1 MGRALGEESL
11 RDERPDVL
19 RDVLLRD
26 PDGVREAGLGD
37 VGRDAVLR
45 VLRPVLREVDED
57 PLSDGQP
64 HGQIPH
70 ATKEWTSWVQMNF
83 VGFLRSACALPCA
96 ADRARTGP
104 WRFLVRLSMIPWT
117 PWSGPRP
124 SWTSRPRSRSRTVS
138 PGSPPPRPSPRRSPS

>member
-37 VGRDAVLR
+37 VGRDAVLP

-83 VGFLRSACALPCA
+83 VGFLRSSC
-96 ADRARTGP
+96 D
-104 WRFLVRLSMIPWT
+104 RFLTL
-117 PWSGPRP
+117 
-124 SWTSRPRSRSRTVS
+124 
-138 PGSPPPRPSPRRSPS
+138 PPPALSHARRTEHERDPGDSSSGYR